1 MHEDLAKK
9 EKMDV
14 HQFFRRRCWV
24 WLITGRIFLNRI
36 FLSDRTVKVK
46 NPDLYFGLS
55 KAALRLSGAISS
67 IIGSY
72 YVD

>member
-14 HQFFRRRCWV
+14 YQFFRRRCWV

-36 FLSDRTVKVK
+36 FLSDRH
-46 NPDLYFGLS
+46 
-55 KAALRLSGAISS
+55 R
-67 IIGSY
+67 
-72 YVD
+72 